1 MASGEGLDRN
11 TNHTRLLNSCTC
23 KYPQLVL
30 PNLSL
35 SHTHT
40 THTSR
45 SPAPLTQ
52 GATGNRITGTVKQ
65 CRVNC
70 EGKTPKFVLKSCR
83 DTACVTCNTVN
94 KGTGHL
100 NIALGIKDAGSCNPR
115 KWVNQ
120 GQISPQT
127 TYVSSVVAKGDD
139 ADALAKLYDD
149 WCDQTLLHG
158 GDATRPGAASV
169 GVWLPLVATVLFLLR
184 GVWVR

>member
-1 MASGEGLDRN
+1 MNRHLAERRGKVSGLVARLFRKCGIILF
-11 TNHTRLLNSCTC
+11 TRSI
-23 KYPQLVL
+23 VL
-30 PNLSL
+30 SINKS
-35 SHTHT
+35 
-40 THTSR
+40 
-45 SPAPLTQ
+45 
-52 GATGNRITGTVKQ
+52 TGY
-65 CRVNC
+65 
-70 EGKTPKFVLKSCR
+70 
-83 DTACVTCNTVN
+83 
-94 KGTGHL
+94 L

-149 WCDQTLLHG
+149 WCDQILLHG
-158 GDATRPGAASV
+158 GDASRPSAASV